1 MKIARMLGATAV
13 LFASLTLFGSPAAFA
28 GSPMAFAGS
37 PADSTSGSSSS
48 GSSSSGD
55 SSSGDSSSGD
65 SSSGDSSSGDSSSS
79 GHDSSGSSNSCDSDC
94 QKKKDEKKKKDNEKK
109 TTEPSTVV
117 VIPRNPTPRAPVRQ
131 PVAVAPPAQDFVPPA
146 PAETPVLEQDAVSRG
161 FGELLPAGATVP
173 VSDSTP
179 TAGTAPG
186 TEGDGEGDAPDAAT
200 PGSPANVQLTASS
213 ADSSP
218 PWVLIGA
225 GLAVGLLGAGLAFAP
240 SKKPPLPPPPP
251 MNHYPGY

>member
-13 LFASLTLFGSPAAFA
+13 LFASLTLFGAPQAFA
-28 GSPMAFAGS
+28 CDPDMTGCSS
-37 PADSTSGSSSS
+37 SGSSSSGSSGS

-55 SSSGDSSSGD
+55 SSGDSGSSG
-65 SSSGDSSSGDSSSS
+65 SSSS
-79 GHDSSGSSNSCDSDC
+79 GHSSGDSNSCDSDC
-94 QKKKDEKKKKDNEKK
+94 QKKKQEKKKKKDA
-109 TTEPSTVV
+109 EPSTVV
-117 VIPRNPTPRAPVRQ
+117 VVPPQNPTPRTPVRRFT
-131 PVAVAPPAQDFVPPA
+131 PVAPAAPPGQDFVPPA

-161 FGELLPAGATVP
+161 FGELLPAGASVP
-173 VSDSTP
+173 VADSTP

-186 TEGDGEGDAPDAAT
+186 AGGDGSDGEGDAPDAAT

-213 ADSSP
+213 AESSP
-218 PWVLIGA
+218 PWLLIGG

-251 MNHYPGY
+251 MNPMNHYPGY

>member
-13 LFASLTLFGSPAAFA
+13 LFASLTLFGAPQAFA
-28 GSPMAFAGS
+28 CDPDMTGCSS
-37 PADSTSGSSSS
+37 SGSSSSGSSGSS

-55 SSSGDSSSGD
+55 SSGDSGSSG
-65 SSSGDSSSGDSSSS
+65 SSSS
-79 GHDSSGSSNSCDSDC
+79 GHSSGDSNSCDSDC
-94 QKKKDEKKKKDNEKK
+94 QKKKQEKKKKKDA
-109 TTEPSTVV
+109 EPSTVV
-117 VIPRNPTPRAPVRQ
+117 VVPPQNPTPRTPVRRFT
-131 PVAVAPPAQDFVPPA
+131 PVAPAAPPGQDFVPPA

-161 FGELLPAGATVP
+161 FGELLPAGASVP
-173 VSDSTP
+173 VADSTP

-186 TEGDGEGDAPDAAT
+186 AGGDGEGDAPDAAT

-218 PWVLIGA
+218 PWLLIGG

-251 MNHYPGY
+251 MNPMNHYPGY